1 VFTHAVANA
10 PWTYPSHASLFTGL
24 LPSEHRMETPRLG
37 LAWARDL
44 SRLPEWMG
52 PTSGPENQER
62 LAERWLP
69 RAFSDAGYE
78 TVCVSNNPWIGRLM
92 GMSFGFEHVRDTI
105 GAGFMPTKALRRM
118 PRRLRASA
126 QSALLASRVMRGHGD
141 MLARDAV
148 DWARAWLDRRD
159 RSRPFFLFVNLL
171 EAHYPY
177 LTPEARRGVRE
188 AKAGPM
194 TAFRAMQLITMHRL
208 VGFNLTEEP
217 PDRPALELLWA
228 LHRHS
233 AVYLDRLLEELTT
246 MAAADGRGTVVCV
259 TADHGE
265 EFGQHHALAHMFTL
279 DEPAL
284 HIPLVLSGDGLP
296 AGERSATVGLWQVYR
311 TLLSAAEVATPE
323 GAGPS
328 LLDAAREVVV
338 AERERIEPPP
348 WASTASGRARDRI
361 GRIRTAYRDPWKL
374 LSSESGTRLFDL
386 SSDPEETTDVASAH
400 PELVAALRAALPD
413 WPEYTDEQE
422 GRGPAGSGTGLT
434 PEEEAAIQDQLAAL
448 GYLE

>member
-1 VFTHAVANA
+1 
-10 PWTYPSHASLFTGL
+10 
-24 LPSEHRMETPRLG
+24 METPRLG

-52 PTSGPENQER
+52 PTSGPQNQER

-69 RAFSDAGYE
+69 KVFAGAGYE
-78 TVCVSNNPWIGRLM
+78 TACVSNNPWIGRLM

-105 GAGFMPTKALRRM
+105 GAGFMPTKALRRV
-118 PRRLRASA
+118 PRRLRPSA
-126 QSALLASRVMRGHGD
+126 QSALLASRVMRGRGD

-148 DWARAWLDRRD
+148 DWTRGWLERRD
-159 RSRPFFLFVNLL
+159 PSRPFFLFTNLL

-188 AKAGPM
+188 ASAGPI

-208 VGFNLTEEP
+208 VGFNLSEEA
-217 PDRPALELLWA
+217 PDRAALELLRA

-233 AVYLDRLLEELTT
+233 AVYLDRLLRELTQL
-246 MAAADGRGTVVCV
+246 AAADGRGLIVCV
-259 TADHGE
+259 TSDHGE

-284 HIPLVLSGDGLP
+284 HVPLVLSGEGIP
-296 AGERSATVGLWQVYR
+296 AGARAGTVGMRQVYR
-311 TLLSAAEVATPE
+311 TLLAAAGLDVPE

-328 LLDAAREVVV
+328 LLDGSPDTVVS
-338 AERERIEPPP
+338 ERERIEPPP
-348 WASTASGRARDRI
+348 WAATDSDRARERI

-374 LSSESGTRLFDL
+374 VSSMSGNRLFDL
-386 SSDPEETTDVASAH
+386 SADPGETTDVANAH
-400 PELVAALRAALPD
+400 PDVVNDLLGALPE
-413 WPEYTDEQE
+413 WPEYVE
-422 GRGPAGSGTGLT
+422 GPDGGTAGASGSGLT